1 MSTSF
6 PRVTK
11 FTNGYLLKNGD
22 LVSGDLWVSSETGRI
37 ISPQSAFYSSH
48 LKADQTV
55 DLQGRILSA
64 GFIDV
69 QINGSHNFDFSTPDP
84 EFASKLTQTTQ
95 QMIKSGLTSFV
106 PTVIS
111 TRPEAYHAVL
121 P

>member
-1 MSTSF
+1 
-6 PRVTK
+6 
-11 FTNGYLLKNGD
+11 
-22 LVSGDLWVSSETGRI
+22 
-37 ISPQSAFYSSH
+37 SH
-48 LKADQTV
+48 LKADKTV

-84 EFASKLTQTTQ
+84 DFASKLTQTTQ

-121 P
+121 PHLGPSTDRDMGTGCESLGAHIEGPFLSPLR